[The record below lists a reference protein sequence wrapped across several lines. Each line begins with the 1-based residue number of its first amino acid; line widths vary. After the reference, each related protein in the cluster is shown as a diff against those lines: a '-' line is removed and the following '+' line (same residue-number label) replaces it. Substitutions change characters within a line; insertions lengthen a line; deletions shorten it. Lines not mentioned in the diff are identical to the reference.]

1 MKRTIFFLTAAL
13 AAAFLALPSCKKSAP
28 AAHEGGLL
36 SEGPTGTI
44 LVDIG
49 IPRTKSD
56 NAVLKDY
63 QINSVQVL
71 VFDESGKRETDRFET
86 LSTPVQNTTSLTVT
100 TKTGVKTVY
109 AVLNSPRLT
118 ESSLDRLEAHLSDL
132 AENSATN
139 LVMSGKNGITV
150 TEYDKNKDS
159 GAVPQTMTIHA
170 KRLAA
175 MIQLDKVTVDF
186 RNTSLEGGTFTIEQ
200 VYLKNVVGR
209 APVGVS
215 GSPATDMP
223 LVLPDAQHTNYDNWY
238 NKLTLQGSGAP
249 AVTFDT
255 WTKSCSVGGTA
266 TALSRDLF
274 AYPNKTAGDSTA
286 DTFSQRKTRLV
297 IKAHV
302 TATAHTSPAVDKDT
316 YYTFDL
322 PVLVANNVYKIANI
336 NITMLGKDD
345 DDDDDKSLVGR
356 ITPTITVDPW
366 TGMTTLNYEM

>member
-159 GAVPQTMTIHA
+159 GNIVIN
-170 KRLAA
+170 
-175 MIQLDKVTVDF
+175 D
-186 RNTSLEGGTFTIEQ
+186 
-200 VYLKNVVGR
+200 
-209 APVGVS
+209 
-215 GSPATDMP
+215 PA
-223 LVLPDAQHTNYDNWY
+223 
-238 NKLTLQGSGAP
+238 
-249 AVTFDT
+249 
-255 WTKSCSVGGTA
+255 
-266 TALSRDLF
+266 
-274 AYPNKTAGDSTA
+274 
-286 DTFSQRKTRLV
+286 
-297 IKAHV
+297 
-302 TATAHTSPAVDKDT
+302 
-316 YYTFDL
+316 
-322 PVLVANNVYKIANI
+322 
-336 NITMLGKDD
+336 
-345 DDDDDKSLVGR
+345 
-356 ITPTITVDPW
+356 
-366 TGMTTLNYEM
+366 